1 MTKEVLISIKG
12 IQFIENDN
20 VGGVK
25 ARKGQEP
32 SLRGHSDNVGS
43 ALGRS
48 NAEAEVLEVV
58 TTGTYHCRDGNQYI
72 KYDEVFEGIEGK
84 ASSLI
89 SIKGDI
95 VEVRKTGVLETHM
108 VFDKQKRTTMLYTT
122 PYGTLHMNITTTNL
136 TTSEHQDN
144 IDIQANYTLEANEE
158 TLSNNVLEI
167 HITSN

>member
-20 VGGVK
+20 VGSVK

-32 SLRGHSDNVGS
+32 SLRGRSD
-43 ALGRS
+43 
-48 NAEAEVLEVV
+48 AEAEVVELV

-144 IDIQANYTLEANEE
+144 IDIQANYTLEANEK